1 MDNLP
6 FTVRGQPQGDKP
18 VMLLTGPPG
27 IGKSTIVQAVIERL
41 GNDAGG
47 FYVRAPWVDGRR
59 DRFELVTLS
68 GETATL
74 ALESRAS
81 AFPREVDFDVF
92 KVNLD
97 AVEGLAI
104 DTLEVTLTSKKVVIV
119 DELGPMQFVS
129 NRFKQLVWKILTDP
143 SRLVFGTIVERPYPF
158 ADDLKKLARVQLIPV
173 TLTNRD
179 ALPSQL
185 MAQLQRYL

>member
-1 MDNLP
+1 MSTATNP
-6 FTVRGQPQGDKP
+6 SKP
-18 VMLLTGPPG
+18 ALLLTGQPG

-41 GNDAGG
+41 GEAAGG

-59 DRFELVTLS
+59 ERFELVTLS
-68 GETATL
+68 GETARL
-74 ALESRAS
+74 ALESRAP

-104 DTLEVTLTSKKVVIV
+104 DSLKAALASKKVVIV

-129 NRFKQLVWKILTDP
+129 DRFKYLVWTLLNDP
-143 SRLVFGTIVERPYPF
+143 SCLVFGTIVERPYPF

-173 TLTNRD
+173 TRANRD
-179 ALPSQL
+179 ALPGQL
-185 MAQLQRYL
+185 IDQLQRYL